1 MSHLRSLATNRAL
14 RNWAFPAVPRKVR
27 TPPVW
32 TDNKGKNRTI
42 FFLFFDILVTVP
54 LGTLNMHLKF
64 EMPQKY
70 KIKALSMQIVYVCM
84 YIYID
89 NVCIHTYIYIDLYL
103 LDIFK
108 G

>member
-1 MSHLRSLATNRAL
+1 
-14 RNWAFPAVPRKVR
+14 
-27 TPPVW
+27 
-32 TDNKGKNRTI
+32 
-42 FFLFFDILVTVP
+42 
-54 LGTLNMHLKF
+54 MHLKF

-84 YIYID
+84 YRSIMCVYTY
-89 NVCIHTYIYIDLYL
+89 IHTYIYIDLYL

>member
-14 RNWAFPAVPRKVR
+14 WNWAFPAVPRKVR
-27 TPPVW
+27 TPPSGQ
-32 TDNKGKNRTI
+32 TTRARTEQ
-42 FFLFFDILVTVP
+42 FFFYFFDILVTVP

-84 YIYID
+84 YIYR
-89 NVCIHTYIYIDLYL
+89 
-103 LDIFK
+103 
-108 G
+108 